1 MWVDVVR
8 LPDDDAE
15 EEGDDDEDERTWST
29 SAVKNK
35 RMKRW
40 VGVGWGFLISVGF
53 RIKMYF
59 KHQT

>member
-35 RMKRW
+35 RMKIW
-40 VGVGWGFLISVGF
+40 VGILNQCWILNVL
-53 RIKMYF
+53 
-59 KHQT
+59 